1 MTTLLSIS
9 FRLAIP
15 TAEWEQ
21 LAASMAKELS
31 AVPGLHWKIWLL
43 EPEQGEVAGVYL
55 FEDER
60 SLRAYLDGPIAASLR
75 SAAWIRDLRVQS
87 YEIMQAETEI
97 TRGPVREPVQA

>member
-1 MTTLLSIS
+1 MKKVLSMS
-9 FRLAIP
+9 FELTIP
-15 TAEWEQ
+15 VSEWDE
-21 LAASMAKELS
+21 LAASYAPELG
-31 AVPGLHWKIWLL
+31 AVPGLRWKIWLV
-43 EPEQGEVAGVYL
+43 EPEKGEVAGVYF

-87 YEIMQAETEI
+87 YEIMQAETAI